1 MKKMKKIALIFALM
15 ITAVSFLGSCNDDNV
30 IDDNGLLITQ
40 RSQCYMSFF
49 DILGPDN
56 VTSLAGGTI
65 IDTVAL
71 TVNATAKLGTNLKR
85 VKPYCSVV
93 TDAIVEPAM
102 GTWVDFSSP
111 REYTVI
117 SGNRKVKKTYTITIT
132 LQQ

>member
-49 DILGPDN
+49 DILGLDN

>member
-1 MKKMKKIALIFALM
+1 MKKIALMFAL
-15 ITAVSFLGSCNDDNV
+15 ILTTVSFLGSCNDDV
-30 IDDNGLLITQ
+30 IDNNGLLITQ

-49 DILGPDN
+49 DILGTDN
-56 VTSLAGGTI
+56 VTSLAGSAV

-71 TVNATAKLGTNLKR
+71 TVNATAKLGTNLKH

-111 REYTVI
+111 RQYTVI

>member
-1 MKKMKKIALIFALM
+1 MKKIIIVFTLVVTVFSTFM
-15 ITAVSFLGSCNDDNV
+15 SCNDDV
-30 IDDNGLLITQ
+30 IDDNGLLITN

-49 DILGPDN
+49 DILGPEN
-56 VTSLAGGTI
+56 VTTLLTGTT

-71 TVNATAKLGTNLKR
+71 TVNATAKFGTNLKY

-102 GTWVDFSSP
+102 GKWIDFTQP
-111 REYTVI
+111 QQYTII
-117 SGNRKVKKTYTITIT
+117 SGSRKVRKTYTITIT

>member
-1 MKKMKKIALIFALM
+1 MKKIIITCAIIVTALI
-15 ITAVSFLGSCNDDNV
+15 SFMSCNNDV
-30 IDDNGLLITQ
+30 IDDNGLLITN

-49 DILGPDN
+49 DILGPEN
-56 VTSLAGGTI
+56 VTTLLSGAI

-71 TVNATAKLGTNLKR
+71 TVNATAKLGTNLQY

-102 GTWVDFSSP
+102 GKWIDFTQP
-111 REYTVI
+111 RQYTII